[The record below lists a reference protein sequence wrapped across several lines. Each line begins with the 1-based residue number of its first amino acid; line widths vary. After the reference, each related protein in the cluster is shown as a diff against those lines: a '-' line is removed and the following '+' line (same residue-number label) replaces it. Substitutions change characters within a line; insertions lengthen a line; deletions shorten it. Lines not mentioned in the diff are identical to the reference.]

1 MLAST
6 QGNPSNKFSAL
17 KVGGSWHHHPFDVRQ
32 VFRYYSKLSSKVHWD
47 MPILDGVDN
56 IFQEEE
62 TFKVIK
68 KEQVR
73 GQMDSMLSFFKA
85 FWGC

>member
-1 MLAST
+1 
-6 QGNPSNKFSAL
+6 
-17 KVGGSWHHHPFDVRQ
+17 
-32 VFRYYSKLSSKVHWD
+32 